1 MKNKII
7 DDALLGTVII
17 LWIMIAVILIVLLN
31 DMLRMPS

>member
-7 DDALLGTVII
+7 DYALLGTVIV
-17 LWIMIAVILIVLLN
+17 LWIMVAVILIVLLN